1 VIERGELLTRL
12 GDTVSRLD
20 DAQFARVRTEAEDIE
35 RRWPGPEYERERA
48 VALTA
53 TARWLLGEM
62 TTVEAGR
69 AMIETYEHAALAL
82 AAARQIARMAVL
94 EGVPEQ
100 EAAREAGVDLETIR
114 RDVGRGHAV
123 L

>member
-1 VIERGELLTRL
+1 MIERGELLTRL
-12 GDTVSRLD
+12 GEIVDRLD
-20 DAQFARVRTEAEDIE
+20 DEQIARVRAEASDIE

-62 TTVEAGR
+62 TTVQAGLD
-69 AMIETYEHAALAL
+69 MIETYEHAALAL

-94 EGVPEQ
+94 DGRSEQ

-114 RDVGRGHAV
+114 KDVGRGHA
-123 L
+123 LL